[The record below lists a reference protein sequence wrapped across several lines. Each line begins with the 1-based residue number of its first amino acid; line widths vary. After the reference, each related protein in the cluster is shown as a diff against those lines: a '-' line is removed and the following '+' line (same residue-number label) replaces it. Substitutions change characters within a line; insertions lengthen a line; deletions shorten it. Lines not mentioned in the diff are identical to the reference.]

1 MTSRWTTLTAGS
13 ILTAGLVLAT
23 AFAGAA
29 FAADVTAPI
38 KGANGDTI
46 GEVQVTGAPQG
57 VILRVTAEKLTPGW
71 HGIHLHAKG
80 DCGDAQFKNAGG
92 HITHGDKAPHGLLNP
107 DGHDSGDLP
116 NLYADAEGN
125 AHAEFYSDFVRLKT
139 AEGDHPALLDADGSA
154 VVIHEQADDF
164 KTQPIGG
171 AGARVGC
178 AVIR

>member
-1 MTSRWTTLTAGS
+1 MTSRTTTFA
-13 ILTAGLVLAT
+13 AALVVAA

-38 KGANGDTI
+38 KTANGDTV
-46 GEVQVTGAPQG
+46 GEVQVTGAPHG
-57 VILRVTAEKLTPGW
+57 VLLRVTAEKLTPGW

-80 DCGDAQFKNAGG
+80 DCGDAQFKSAGG
-92 HITHGDKAPHGLLNP
+92 HIAHGDKVPHGLLNP
-107 DGHDSGDLP
+107 DGHDFGDLP
-116 NLYADAEGN
+116 NLYADAKGD

-139 AEGDHPALLDADGSA
+139 AEGDHPALLDTDGSA
-154 VVIHEQADDF
+154 LVIHAQADDY

-171 AGARVGC
+171 AGARVAC